1 MSPGREPSHPP
12 SDPHHPLPGATRG
25 RGAFAAEDRPV
36 RIQLV
41 AALVL
46 GLVLV
51 ASGLYLWRRPHA
63 SPDGTAAQ
71 SAAPDADLQD
81 AGIVAVVVDAAPA
94 PVSVSD
100 ARVIGCHD
108 RGSKVTPPDECD
120 HLAPVEQ
127 ALSHAIEQSV
137 ACFPPTGDG
146 ATIEYVADVSFSR
159 HKVRVSM
166 PRTGRSEHDRKVVS
180 GCGTAIREA
189 MHALELDGIE
199 HHHARY
205 EIAVTASYRGHG

>member
-1 MSPGREPSHPP
+1 MSQGREPSHPP
-12 SDPHHPLPGATRG
+12 SDPQHPHTGATRG

-41 AALVL
+41 AALIL
-46 GLVLV
+46 GLLLV

-63 SPDGTAAQ
+63 TGDGTATE
-71 SAAPDADLQD
+71 STAPDAEVED
-81 AGIVAVVVDAAPA
+81 AGTVVVVVDAAPA
-94 PVSVSD
+94 PVSISE
-100 ARVIGCHD
+100 ARILGCHD
-108 RGSKVTPPDECD
+108 RGAKVTPAEECD
-120 HLAPVEQ
+120 RLAPVEQ
-127 ALSHAIEQSV
+127 ALTHAIEQSA

-159 HKVRVSM
+159 HKVRVTT

-189 MHALELDGIE
+189 MHALELEGIE